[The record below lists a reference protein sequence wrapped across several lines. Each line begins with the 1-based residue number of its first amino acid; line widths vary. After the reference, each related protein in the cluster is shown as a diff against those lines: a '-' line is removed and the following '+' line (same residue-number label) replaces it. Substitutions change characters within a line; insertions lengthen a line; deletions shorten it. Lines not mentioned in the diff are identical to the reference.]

1 MAVTACSQR
10 SIRSR
15 AAPRSRRAPPHQPTT
30 TPGLGGPG
38 RVRRPHPATAPNT
51 ASPSPGH
58 PEHDPALAPPPRRP
72 TMGLP
77 PPDRTTTDRRRPRR
91 PGSAH
96 GPGEP
101 ALGIPAD
108 PGRAAHTRPPR
119 RRLDDRT
126 DPPAPPHPTSTFA
139 AHRHQLAA
147 VPAHPG
153 HHHARGRLLPRRLR
167 AHRAT
172 PLRPVRTRGRRPL
185 PARPGRDRT
194 SRRTQVLGGLINQY
208 EPAACVV
215 IALSLRTR
223 SCAGIAASSAGDG
236 PTRPGPGGHRS
247 TTSSPPWWCGW
258 RGRTHAGGTHRSR
271 ASCSSSATASAP
283 RRSGGSFGATASH
296 RHRSGAPTPVGGSSC
311 GLQRHGDRYRYRGA
325 NTS

>member
-1 MAVTACSQR
+1 M
-10 SIRSR
+10 
-15 AAPRSRRAPPHQPTT
+15 
-30 TPGLGGPG
+30 
-38 RVRRPHPATAPNT
+38 
-51 ASPSPGH
+51 
-58 PEHDPALAPPPRRP
+58 
-72 TMGLP
+72 
-77 PPDRTTTDRRRPRR
+77 
-91 PGSAH
+91 
-96 GPGEP
+96 
-101 ALGIPAD
+101 GIPAAA
-108 PGRAAHTRPPR
+108 GRAAHTRPPR